1 VKPDHIVSI
10 DIEAETVL
18 GVRVEGAIAVVAVLT
33 RSFQP
38 DAQPGL
44 GVPDHR
50 FEIGDSLDV
59 VMGGHGGIFTAI
71 AGGVKMDLAG
81 SGVVVCWLTGCWLME

>member
-1 VKPDHIVSI
+1 VKPDHIVPI
-10 DIEAETVL
+10 DINSETVL
-18 GVRVEGAIAVVAVLT
+18 GIRVEGAIAVVAVLT

-50 FEIGDSLDV
+50 FEIGGSFDV
-59 VMGGHGGIFTAI
+59 VMGGHGGIFPAL

-81 SGVVVCWLTGCWLME
+81 SGVVVSRLGGCWLRE